1 MKSGYVT
8 IVGRPNVGKSTLLNS
23 IMERKI
29 AITSDVRGT
38 TRNLIEGIYTKDDIQ
53 IIFVDTP
60 GIHKPQ
66 NKLGRILNEQA
77 YVMLDNVDLVLFVVD
92 VTQKFGTGDK
102 FILDKLKENNSK
114 VILILNKIDKIKYEE
129 LLPLINEYKD
139 LYNFEEI
146 IPLSATKNKN
156 IDDLIKTISK
166 YLTDTVAYYDEDT
179 VTNVSVNFEVG
190 ELIREKILNLTKDE
204 IPHSVTV
211 LVNSIEED
219 KNNISISA
227 DIIVDRES
235 VKKIIVG
242 KNGQMI
248 KEIGIKSR
256 VDIEKL
262 LDKKVYLDLFVKVV
276 PNWKE
281 KDKFLNQIG
290 YEDFNK
296 NI

>member
-166 YLTDTVAYYDEDT
+166 YLTDTIAYYDEDT

-256 VDIEKL
+256 IDIEEL

-281 KDKFLNQIG
+281 KDRFLNQIG

>member
-146 IPLSATKNKN
+146 IPLSATK
-156 IDDLIKTISK
+156 IKI
-166 YLTDTVAYYDEDT
+166 
-179 VTNVSVNFEVG
+179 
-190 ELIREKILNLTKDE
+190 
-204 IPHSVTV
+204 
-211 LVNSIEED
+211 
-219 KNNISISA
+219 
-227 DIIVDRES
+227 
-235 VKKIIVG
+235 
-242 KNGQMI
+242 
-248 KEIGIKSR
+248 
-256 VDIEKL
+256 
-262 LDKKVYLDLFVKVV
+262 
-276 PNWKE
+276 
-281 KDKFLNQIG
+281 
-290 YEDFNK
+290 
-296 NI
+296 

>member
-166 YLTDTVAYYDEDT
+166 YLTDTIAYYDEDT

-256 VDIEKL
+256 VDIEEL

-281 KDKFLNQIG
+281 KDRFLNQIG

>member
-29 AITSDVRGT
+29 TITSDVRGT

-256 VDIEKL
+256 VDIEEL

-281 KDKFLNQIG
+281 KDRFLNQIG

>member
-129 LLPLINEYKD
+129 LLPLINEYKN

-166 YLTDTVAYYDEDT
+166 YLTDNIAYYDEDT

-256 VDIEKL
+256 VDIEEL

-281 KDKFLNQIG
+281 KDRFLNQIG

>member
-92 VTQKFGTGDK
+92 VTQKFETGDK

-166 YLTDTVAYYDEDT
+166 YLTDTIAYYDEDT

-256 VDIEKL
+256 VDIEEL

-281 KDKFLNQIG
+281 KDRFLNQIG

>member
-1 MKSGYVT
+1 
-8 IVGRPNVGKSTLLNS
+8 
-23 IMERKI
+23 MERKI

-166 YLTDTVAYYDEDT
+166 YLTDTIAYYDEDT

-256 VDIEKL
+256 VDIEEL

-281 KDKFLNQIG
+281 KDRFLNQIG

>member
-166 YLTDTVAYYDEDT
+166 YLTDNIVYYDEDT

-256 VDIEKL
+256 VDIEEL

-281 KDKFLNQIG
+281 KDRFLNQIG

>member
-102 FILDKLKENNSK
+102 FILDKLKENYSK

-166 YLTDTVAYYDEDT
+166 YLTDTIAYYDEDT

-256 VDIEKL
+256 VDIEEL

-281 KDKFLNQIG
+281 KDRFLNQIG

>member
-1 MKSGYVT
+1 
-8 IVGRPNVGKSTLLNS
+8 
-23 IMERKI
+23 
-29 AITSDVRGT
+29 
-38 TRNLIEGIYTKDDIQ
+38 
-53 IIFVDTP
+53 
-60 GIHKPQ
+60 
-66 NKLGRILNEQA
+66 
-77 YVMLDNVDLVLFVVD
+77 MLFR
-92 VTQKFGTGDK
+92 
-102 FILDKLKENNSK
+102 S
-114 VILILNKIDKIKYEE
+114 
-129 LLPLINEYKD
+129 EYKD

-166 YLTDTVAYYDEDT
+166 YLTDTIAYYDEDT

-256 VDIEKL
+256 VDIEEL

-281 KDKFLNQIG
+281 KDRFLNQIG

>member
-139 LYNFEEI
+139 LYNLEEI
-146 IPLSATKNKN
+146 IPQSATKNKN

-166 YLTDTVAYYDEDT
+166 YFTDTIAYYDEDT

-256 VDIEKL
+256 VDIEEL

-281 KDKFLNQIG
+281 KDRFLNQIG

-296 NI
+296 KI

>member
-114 VILILNKIDKIKYEE
+114 VI
-129 LLPLINEYKD
+129 
-139 LYNFEEI
+139 
-146 IPLSATKNKN
+146 
-156 IDDLIKTISK
+156 
-166 YLTDTVAYYDEDT
+166 
-179 VTNVSVNFEVG
+179 
-190 ELIREKILNLTKDE
+190 
-204 IPHSVTV
+204 
-211 LVNSIEED
+211 
-219 KNNISISA
+219 
-227 DIIVDRES
+227 
-235 VKKIIVG
+235 
-242 KNGQMI
+242 Q
-248 KEIGIKSR
+248 
-256 VDIEKL
+256 
-262 LDKKVYLDLFVKVV
+262 
-276 PNWKE
+276 
-281 KDKFLNQIG
+281 
-290 YEDFNK
+290 
-296 NI
+296 

>member
-166 YLTDTVAYYDEDT
+166 YLTDNIAYYDEDT

-256 VDIEKL
+256 VDIEEL

-281 KDKFLNQIG
+281 KDRFLNQIG

>member
-256 VDIEKL
+256 VDIEEL

-281 KDKFLNQIG
+281 KDRFLNQIG

>member
-262 LDKKVYLDLFVKVV
+262 LDKKIYLDLFVKVV